1 MVQRPVVVRGST
13 AFGLDA
19 DTLLI
24 LLENWVFKLGVDPH
38 LDLSKRLCGENV
50 LGQILFHWVNFNL

>member
-19 DTLLI
+19 DTLLV

-38 LDLSKRLCGENV
+38 LDLSERLGGENV
-50 LGQILFHWVNFNL
+50 LGQNLFHWVHFNL

>member
-1 MVQRPVVVRGST
+1 VVQRPVVVRGST

-38 LDLSKRLCGENV
+38 LDLRKRLCGVNV
-50 LGQILFHWVNFNL
+50 LGQILFHWVHFNL